1 MNEECR
7 MWIFTFSPPKMHI
20 LLSPWPSWVPAPLC
34 FTGPSPLFLWMI
46 DKTVINSVVF
56 PPLPPLP
63 HFSCL
68 AFPSSPS
75 TSTGYFRPPVLSVK
89 VPLPRSPSPPGRGYR
104 YAGGGE
110 GGGTL
115 AGWGQLSQVNPST
128 SCCIPNHPW
137 IPFYPVTSAH
147 SCNNASSSSQ
157 IFSSAIL
164 I

>member
-1 MNEECR
+1 MNEKCR
-7 MWIFTFSPPKMHI
+7 MWICTFSPPKMHI

-104 YAGGGE
+104 YAGGGHTSRM
-110 GGGTL
+110 GAAL
-115 AGWGQLSQVNPST
+115 PGQPLHQLLHTQSPMDTFLSSYKCT
-128 SCCIPNHPW
+128 
-137 IPFYPVTSAH
+137 F
-147 SCNNASSSSQ
+147 
-157 IFSSAIL
+157 L
-164 I
+164 